1 MNDAETSMHH
11 YTESL
16 NIMSDA
22 GDPVSMVELMI
33 LLGEVLED
41 SGRSE
46 EALERYREA
55 LIIAEAND
63 LRMQIG
69 ELLSNS
75 AV

>member
-1 MNDAETSMHH
+1 
-11 YTESL
+11 
-16 NIMSDA
+16 MSDV

-46 EALERYREA
+46 EALSAIVEA

-63 LRMQIG
+63 LRMQMANCSRN
-69 ELLSNS
+69 L
-75 AV
+75 VV